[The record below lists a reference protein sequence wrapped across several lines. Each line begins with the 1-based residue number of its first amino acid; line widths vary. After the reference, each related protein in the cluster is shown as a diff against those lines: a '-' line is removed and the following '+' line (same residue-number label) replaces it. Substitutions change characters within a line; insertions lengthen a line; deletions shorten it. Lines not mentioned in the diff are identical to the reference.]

1 MLHSTRRCNPPASP
15 TNPHQGIRSTVL
27 TDQKTHHHV
36 PPPWASALTFNL
48 RTLGPPPTQAASR
61 LAQASPPIRVC
72 APLSRYLRL
81 DATASSTTLRQGT
94 RRTPKRLFGCLTVCT
109 SVTSAGGLA
118 LHWPTQPPSVC
129 PHRTSPYPFSNARKL
144 HTATSSTDRPVPS
157 PACACACGP
166 LHHSTVPVLGT
177 SRQTLV
183 NTVCQSASLP
193 ACPACQ
199 PPLAPSSLL
208 AAPVL
213 LASPVPR
220 SPSRPLSPDRASTPA
235 TSDQRLGNTTDPP
248 VRLLCASS
256 SSFRASG
263 PDPDCGPFSRPRT
276 LPVLPRLGHLP
287 PSSLRDPSRAVT
299 FPGPPLLGFGSC
311 S

>member
-1 MLHSTRRCNPPASP
+1 MSDSLY
-15 TNPHQGIRSTVL
+15 
-27 TDQKTHHHV
+27 
-36 PPPWASALTFNL
+36 
-48 RTLGPPPTQAASR
+48 
-61 LAQASPPIRVC
+61 VC
-72 APLSRYLRL
+72 HFSW
-81 DATASSTTLRQGT
+81 
-94 RRTPKRLFGCLTVCT
+94 
-109 SVTSAGGLA
+109 GLA

-183 NTVCQSASLP
+183 KTVCQSALP
-193 ACPACQ
+193 ASRHR
-199 PPLAPSSLL
+199 PPVRCWL
-208 AAPVL
+208 L

-256 SSFRASG
+256 SSFRVSG

-276 LPVLPRLGHLP
+276 LSCLASAISPRLVFETHLE
-287 PSSLRDPSRAVT
+287 R
-299 FPGPPLLGFGSC
+299 
-311 S
+311 